1 MPIAILRQFAD
12 RRSGEKMAL
21 LHTFKI
27 LVVDDQRSMR
37 GILRQLLRSLG
48 IDEVVEA
55 ANGAQ
60 AIELLMAAKDP
71 DIDLIICDLF
81 MDEMDGLAFCQNI
94 RRSEALRKKHIP
106 IMLLTAERDPFLLDV
121 LRQVGVSH
129 IAAKPISAPELR
141 QCIEKLIGVSLTQGA
156 PQTARGSTAP
166 RS

>member
-1 MPIAILRQFAD
+1 
-12 RRSGEKMAL
+12 MAL

-81 MDEMDGLAFCQNI
+81 MDEMDGLTCSARSASRI
-94 RRSEALRKKHIP
+94 SRRSRYRRPSCGNASKN
-106 IMLLTAERDPFLLDV
+106 
-121 LRQVGVSH
+121 
-129 IAAKPISAPELR
+129 
-141 QCIEKLIGVSLTQGA
+141 
-156 PQTARGSTAP
+156 
-166 RS
+166 